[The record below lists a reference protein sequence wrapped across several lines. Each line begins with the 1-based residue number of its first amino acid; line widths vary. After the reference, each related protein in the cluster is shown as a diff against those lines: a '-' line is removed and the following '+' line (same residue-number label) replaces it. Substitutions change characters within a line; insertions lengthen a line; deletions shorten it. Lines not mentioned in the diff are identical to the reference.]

1 MRSLLVA
8 MVDREMRISLLTA
21 LPHSPK
27 EIEAARGNRMKDYIR
42 QSLRGEQHSADTIWG
57 QMKDSLG
64 EKADQLFKSCA
75 KQDVQV
81 FRNAG
86 RSELRTAADQSDVVI
101 IVAHWKGSLL
111 AAFPPDLLSL
121 PSEVADRIEHCICE
135 RILPDDLPREIQ
147 RALSGEKARDLVTDK
162 LNNAIRKWR
171 EWLRFE
177 ELVGDEVDSLVVSPA
192 YGRGHAR
199 VEIDNVFGDEHLIP
213 GSRLELADGLW
224 SPADIAESLGTDWA
238 GICDFFCCTSEYL
251 AEEAKSRHP
260 KALFRA
266 DSRLL
271 SPKRIFTALIELVR
285 RLRSDESRDGM
296 SFSERYLSIAFDCNQ
311 KYGV

>member
-1 MRSLLVA
+1 

-21 LPHSPK
+21 LPHSPE

-42 QSLRGEQHSADTIWG
+42 QCLGERHSTATIW
-57 QMKDSLG
+57 QHMKASLG
-64 EKADQLFKSCA
+64 DEAERLFTSCL
-75 KQDVQV
+75 KQEVQV

-86 RSELRTAADQSDVVI
+86 RSELRTAADQSDIVI

-111 AAFPPDLLSL
+111 AVLPPDLLSL
-121 PSEVADRIEHCICE
+121 PFEVADRIERCICE
-135 RILPDDLPREIQ
+135 RILPDDLPHAIERSS
-147 RALSGEKARDLVTDK
+147 SGEKARDLVTDE
-162 LNNAIRKWR
+162 LNNAIRRWQN
-171 EWLRFE
+171 WVRFE
-177 ELVGDEVDSLVVSPA
+177 EFAGDGVESLVVSPA

-199 VEIDNVFGDEHLIP
+199 VKIDRVFGNEHLIP

-224 SPADIAESLGTDWA
+224 SPADIAESLGTDWT

-271 SPKRIFTALIELVR
+271 SPKRIFPALIELIS
-285 RLRSDESRDGM
+285 RLRRDGGRDGM
-296 SFSERYLSIAFDCNQ
+296 SSDDRYLSIAFDCNQ
-311 KYGV
+311 